1 MARTFRALTILA
13 CLVCA
18 PFARAQSASGHIS
31 GVITDEQGA
40 PVRGVF
46 VTAHGYNQS
55 KRIKTDSSGHYLLH
69 DLLAGRYVVTA
80 ALDGYTTVVRNG
92 VMVRVGR
99 TAAMPLMMKNVEVGD
114 SQPQAPTP
122 ARSSRFRGLNV
133 GTVDGT
139 LPSYNPIELL
149 PPSTVA
155 LVDQRVTRIR
165 R

>member
-1 MARTFRALTILA
+1 MTWTFRALALLA

-18 PFARAQSASGHIS
+18 PFAHAQGVRGHIS
-31 GVITDEQGA
+31 GVITDSQGA
-40 PVRGVF
+40 PVPGVF
-46 VTAHGYNQS
+46 VTAHGYDQS
-55 KRIKTDSSGHYLLH
+55 KRIQTDSDGHYLLH
-69 DLLAGRYVVTA
+69 DLLAGRYVLTA
-80 ALDGYTTVVRNG
+80 ARDGYTTVVRNG

-139 LPSYNPIELL
+139 LPSYNPIQLL
-149 PPSTVA
+149 PPSPVA
-155 LVDQRVTRIR
+155 LVEQRVAKIR